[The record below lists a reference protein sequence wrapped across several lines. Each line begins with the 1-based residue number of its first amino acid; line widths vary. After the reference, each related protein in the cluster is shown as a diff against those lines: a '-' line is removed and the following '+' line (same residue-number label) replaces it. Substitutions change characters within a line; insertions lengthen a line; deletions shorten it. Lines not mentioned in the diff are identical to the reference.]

1 MIRLNHVRHSILA
14 LGVALAAISATNV
27 AHAGDSPYFGR
38 WTESED
44 NPKFTA
50 KGRLYKTFDVA
61 PCGADFCGVSV
72 SDNGQCGPTLF
83 RFLMAHSDGTTL
95 LNGHGAWGNVKKA
108 LQIETFDND
117 DATAKN
123 LNVYLANDAGD
134 FDSREGSD
142 LIYNGQYKRTGD
154 AKCMTN

>member
-1 MIRLNHVRHSILA
+1 M
-14 LGVALAAISATNV
+14 
-27 AHAGDSPYFGR
+27 AHAGDSPYYGR
-38 WTESED
+38 WAESED
-44 NPKFTA
+44 NPKFSA

-83 RFLMAHSDGTTL
+83 RFLMIHADGESGL
-95 LNGHGAWGNVKKA
+95 DGHGLWGSAKKYI
-108 LQIETFDND
+108 QINTVDNGD
-117 DATAKN
+117 NTPKG
-123 LNVYLANDAGD
+123 LELYMANDHAD

-142 LIYNGQYKRTGD
+142 LIYTGEYKRSGD